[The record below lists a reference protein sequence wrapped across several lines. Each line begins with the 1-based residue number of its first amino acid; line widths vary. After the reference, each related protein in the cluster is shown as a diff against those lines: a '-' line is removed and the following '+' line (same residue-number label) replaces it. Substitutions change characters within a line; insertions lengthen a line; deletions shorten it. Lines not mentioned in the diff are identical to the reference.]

1 MLADILQYE
10 FLARGLFSGLLI
22 GLLAPLVGMFLV
34 VRRFSLLADTLSHVS
49 LLGVAVAVF
58 FKLPIFLGA
67 LLGALLGGAGMEWL
81 RRSGRVMHEAI
92 LALFLS
98 GSLAAALVFLALV
111 QGVNIRLFSYLFG
124 SITTVSP
131 ADLWWLLALSIGIIL
146 FLLLSYR
153 KLFLIALDEDLA
165 RVDGV
170 SVDRYNLLFILLASL
185 VVAAAFPIVGVLL
198 IGALMIVPVL
208 SAMQWRLSF
217 RLTLLLSVALAEVA
231 VIAGFLLA
239 YQFNLPSGAT
249 IVLTALGIFLLS
261 VAGNG
266 IFVAYLKQKKA
277 LLYY

>member
-1 MLADILQYE
+1 MLSDIFHYD
-10 FLARGLFSGLLI
+10 FLVRALLSGVMI
-22 GLLAPLVGMFLV
+22 GILAPLVGMFLV

-49 LLGVAVAVF
+49 LLGVALAVF

-67 LLGALLGGAGMEWL
+67 LAGSLLGGAGMEWL

-98 GSLAAALVFLALV
+98 GSLAAALVFLASV
-111 QGVNIRLFSYLFG
+111 EGVNIRLFSYLFG
-124 SITTVSP
+124 SITTVSA
-131 ADLWWLLALSIGIIL
+131 ADLWWLVTLTLGIIL

-170 SVDRYNLLFILLASL
+170 SVDRYNFLFILLASL

-217 RLTLLLSVALAEVA
+217 RHTLLLSVGLAEVA
-231 VIAGFLLA
+231 VVVGFLLA

-249 IVLTALGIFLLS
+249 IVLTALGVFLLS
-261 VAGNG
+261 FTGNSL
-266 IFVAYLKQKKA
+266 FVAYLKQK
-277 LLYY
+277 